1 MQLPPGDQSAYR
13 RDRLKSGTPPPD
25 RRLSW
30 IPSGTVSKVL
40 TVSTLA
46 HLPCIA
52 IWLGNE
58 LCVALCY
65 LVGQV
70 IGGICFRKGSVC
82 VLGMSHSTLK
92 LHYSHPC
99 MDVQNPPFFLS
110 CVNVFLICR
119 GRMTYAA
126 AAKHGGGKGGS
137 GLMKAKNSKPEEI
150 RKSNI
155 QAAKALAEAVRTSL
169 GPRYEQLNIRLTN
182 SLGLNRCQWTNLLCV
197 SGVWT
202 R

>member
-1 MQLPPGDQSAYR
+1 MNQRQNSAWTVKGRGGIVQLPPGDQSAYR

-99 MDVQNPPFFLS
+99 MDVQNPPFFS
-110 CVNVFLICR
+110 VMC
-119 GRMTYAA
+119 
-126 AAKHGGGKGGS
+126 K
-137 GLMKAKNSKPEEI
+137 
-150 RKSNI
+150 
-155 QAAKALAEAVRTSL
+155 
-169 GPRYEQLNIRLTN
+169 
-182 SLGLNRCQWTNLLCV
+182 CV
-197 SGVWT
+197 SDLQRQDDLCCSSQAWRG
-202 R
+202 